1 MRLSKWVKRISLLL
15 VTASIFASQAF
26 AAPLE
31 AKVKSVTGKV
41 ERKVST
47 SWVALKVGDTLKSG
61 DVISTGFDSQ
71 AVLTVGESTVTVKA
85 LTRLTLSQLMAS
97 STKDK
102 TSIVLDSGSV
112 KASVKHS
119 NKKAD
124 FTVKT
129 PSATASVRGTE
140 FTIDSLANLTV
151 VDGAVA
157 YYPSGTAAAEA
168 EFNAPLPEDEEV
180 PADEEVPSDGE
191 LPAVSEGG
199 AGLEGGAE
207 TGAVAETPKS
217 TQFTEAKEI
226 SGVKGMAVYQGQS
239 SATDSQSGVQTTP
252 RESFAKDSNVNA
264 TGVSRLSDQET
275 VNITGNSGN
284 SGDNGNASRKNDATT
299 TLTINIIIDDDSRS
313 LTN

>member
-15 VTASIFASQAF
+15 VTASIFAGQAF

-41 ERKVST
+41 ERKEST
-47 SWVALKVGDTLKSG
+47 SWVALKAGDTLKSG

-71 AVLTVGESTVTVKA
+71 AVLIVGESTVTVKA
-85 LTRLTLSQLMAS
+85 LTRLTLAQLMAS
-97 STKDK
+97 NTKDK
-102 TSIVLDSGSV
+102 ASIVLDSGSV

-119 NKKAD
+119 SKKAD

-140 FTIDSLANLTV
+140 FTIDSMANLTV
-151 VDGAVA
+151 LDGAVA

-180 PADEEVPSDGE
+180 PADGEEVPAEAGGD
-191 LPAVSEGG
+191 AG
-199 AGLEGGAE
+199 AGL
-207 TGAVAETPKS
+207 ETPKS

-239 SATDSQSGVQTTP
+239 SATDSQSGAQTTP
-252 RESFAKDSNVNA
+252 RESFAKDSNVNS

-275 VNITGNSGN
+275 VNITGNP
-284 SGDNGNASRKNDATT
+284 GNAGGSGTASTKNTATT
-299 TLTINIIIDDDSRS
+299 TLNINIIIDGDTSGRAFTD
-313 LTN
+313 